1 MRYLSIDLGD
11 KRTGLALGDD
21 ATGIASP
28 LGLVEVPIDRRGGE
42 DLLDAIAARAWEE
55 LGPADG
61 VVIGMPLNLDGTQGP
76 RAKMVRAFAARLAGR
91 LGRAVLL
98 ADERRTSDA
107 ADERMA
113 RTGLTHGQKKARR
126 DAIAAAEI
134 LRGVLEDPGRVVDRV
149 EPPQGRA
156 GTGA

>member
-1 MRYLSIDLGD
+1 MRFLAIDLGD

-28 LGLVEVPIDRRGGE
+28 LGLIEVPIDRRGGE
-42 DLLDAIAARAWEE
+42 DLLDAIVARARQE
-55 LGPADG
+55 LGPGDA
-61 VVIGMPLNLDGTQGP
+61 VLIGMPLNMDGTEGP
-76 RAKMVRAFAARLAGR
+76 RAKMVRAFAVRLAGR

-113 RTGLTHGQKKARR
+113 RTGLTRGQKKARR

-134 LRGVLEDPGRVVDRV
+134 LRGVLEDPSRVLGRV
-149 EPPQGRA
+149 EP
-156 GTGA
+156 GAKPGAEPP